1 MTFCYTLY
9 GLRVSSNLA
18 VPGLIA
24 SRKTEHKT
32 DLTIS
37 LQEMPAAVSNLPDEA
52 GELWWV
58 SPWIESD
65 GRPSRVIRK
74 LDGGA
79 YYRIQYND
87 GFRFV
92 IDGACTRLWV
102 AWPAH
107 LDECDLS
114 VYLLGPVMGTIMRLR
129 GVVCLHASAVQIGN
143 RAVAFIGDAGAGKS
157 TTAAGFA
164 QLGRPVLTDDLV
176 TLIPQEGSYLVNPG
190 YPHLRLSPDTVEE
203 LFGDRD
209 ALAQIVGTWDKRH
222 LDLAAQDVFAD
233 SPVPLAAVYVLGS
246 RSPVGT
252 PLRIESLPAR
262 EAMIIL
268 IGNTY
273 GNTQLD
279 PKARVEEFE
288 FLGEF
293 LEHVPVRK
301 LVAPDDVK
309 LLFSLCQA
317 IIEDSQAI
325 ATSDTATNVRA
336 AEPRHRA
343 VQ

>member
-1 MTFCYTLY
+1 M
-9 GLRVSSNLA
+9 
-18 VPGLIA
+18 
-24 SRKTEHKT
+24 T

-37 LQEMPAAVSNLPDEA
+37 LQEMPVAVSSLPDDA
-52 GELWWV
+52 GELWWL
-58 SPWIESD
+58 SPWIEAD

-79 YYRIQYND
+79 YYSIQYND

-102 AWPAH
+102 TWPPH
-107 LDECDLS
+107 LDERDLS

-143 RAVAFIGDAGAGKS
+143 RAVAFVGDAEAGKS

-190 YPHLRLSPDTVEE
+190 YPHLRLSAHTVEK

-222 LDLAAQDVFAD
+222 LDLAAQATFAH
-233 SPVPLAAVYVLGS
+233 SPVPLAAVYALGE
-246 RSPVGT
+246 RSPAST
-252 PLRIESLPAR
+252 PLRIEPLSAR
-262 EAMIIL
+262 EAMIML
-268 IGNTY
+268 VGNTY

-279 PKARVEEFE
+279 SKARVEEFE

-293 LEHVPVRK
+293 LKHVPVRK
-301 LVAPDDVK
+301 LVAPDDIK
-309 LLFSLCQA
+309 LLPSLCQA
-317 IIEDSQAI
+317 IIEDAQSI
-325 ATSDTATNVRA
+325 SPSDTPANVRA